1 VVKKSTKPE
10 QKRQRRVVSNKNKKL
25 SDKNKPLKPR
35 AAAIEAKRRIAE
47 SHRILSGPLIQ
58 REVFEHKEPAL
69 GRDKLTE
76 RIVNGLAPVDEDDQT
91 WMEEFQAF
99 LHENDMEIP
108 SDAETDA
115 GEPLLPIVNDT
126 STATS
131 STAQQSTATK
141 YEGKDTEA
149 KSISIDDTCKG
160 IVDGLINA
168 VSKKDQKIDEKQN
181 KIEQDK
187 KLMPPPADRLPKMK
201 LVHMAAIPTPQIP
214 APPQVDNKS
223 TDKIQY
229 DKKPSGNEPKDQ
241 SKDDEKD
248 VANSKPTALPSE
260 AFPSTRPA
268 PEPATNKPASPQSSS
283 QPKFA
288 IPAPGSR
295 LAPPGVAAHLS
306 RPIKVVPRRESAAL
320 SGASPSPSSSPSAS
334 PRNNNVNTRNAMNPL
349 QAYLRKAESASR
361 PKRVS
366 VLDNDSDDDDEFK
379 NRVGSSD

>member
-1 VVKKSTKPE
+1 MVKKSTKPE

-47 SHRILSGPLIQ
+47 SHRILSGPIVQ

-76 RIVNGLAPVDEDDQT
+76 RIVNGLAPVDEDDHT

-131 STAQQSTATK
+131 STAQQSTASK
-141 YEGKDTEA
+141 SEGKDTES
-149 KSISIDDTCKG
+149 KSVSIDDTCKG

-168 VSKKDQKIDEKQN
+168 AFKKDQKIDEKKSDEKQN

-214 APPQVDNKS
+214 APPQVDSKS
-223 TDKIQY
+223 TDKIQ
-229 DKKPSGNEPKDQ
+229 DDRKPSGDEPKDL

-248 VANSKPTALPSE
+248 AAASKPTTLPSE

-268 PEPATNKPASPQSSS
+268 PTPATNKPASPQSSS

-334 PRNNNVNTRNAMNPL
+334 PRNNNVNTRNTMNPL
-349 QAYLRKAESASR
+349 QAYLRKTESSSR
-361 PKRVS
+361 PKVHVAMFFALRIQ
-366 VLDNDSDDDDEFK
+366 N
-379 NRVGSSD
+379 